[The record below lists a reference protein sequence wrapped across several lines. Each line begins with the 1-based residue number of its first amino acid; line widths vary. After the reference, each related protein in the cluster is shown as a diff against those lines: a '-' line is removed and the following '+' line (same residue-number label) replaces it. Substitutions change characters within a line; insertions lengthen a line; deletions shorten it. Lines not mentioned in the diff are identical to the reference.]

1 MALHEVRIDITLAEL
16 AATMDA
22 ALGRETGMAH
32 MLRRWVIAHDISTHL
47 DIGSNWLRSR
57 PYADR
62 LGKNVIPRRER
73 ATDYYGTDTVE
84 PTSVSGVVKKYD
96 PVGWEASRDAYVRAR
111 LGGPRTRALPD
122 DIPGDRRTKPVTLA
136 RRLSAARVANRAVL
150 KGLRD
155 ELVALMDEAGW
166 DEVTRVT
173 SDGYRIGRDTNTVF
187 SLRRYRELYPTDADR
202 PEALRQS
209 TGEVFSCV
217 TPVRGR

>member
-1 MALHEVRIDITLAEL
+1 MALNEIHLDITLDEL

-22 ALGRETGMAH
+22 PLGRDTGMAY

-73 ATDYYGTDTVE
+73 ATPEDYYGTDTVE
-84 PTSVSGVVKKYD
+84 PTSVSGIVKKYD
-96 PVGWEASRDAYVRAR
+96 PEGWEASRDRQVRAR

-122 DIPGDRRTKPVTLA
+122 DIPVDRRTKPVTLA

-209 TGEVFSCV
+209 TGKCLAV
-217 TPVRGR
+217 